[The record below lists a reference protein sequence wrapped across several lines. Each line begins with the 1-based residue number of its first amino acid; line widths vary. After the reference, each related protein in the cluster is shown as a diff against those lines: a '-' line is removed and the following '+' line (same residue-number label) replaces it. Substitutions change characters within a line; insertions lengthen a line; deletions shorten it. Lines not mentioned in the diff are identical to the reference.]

1 MEEKEFLPSAGEFG
15 STMIVLSSIAEEGG
29 VARGSRAVKR
39 LLERPELPPEED
51 IDLAAGLSGERAGIG
66 GEDGGGNGCELASKE
81 AWPAVFNVERGVRAG
96 GQGRSTRL
104 E

>member
-1 MEEKEFLPSAGEFG
+1 MDANEFLPPAGELG

-29 VARGSRAVKR
+29 VSRGSETVRR
-39 LLERPELPPEED
+39 LLERAELPPEED
-51 IDLAAGLSGERAGIG
+51 MDLAGGLRGERAGIG
-66 GEDGGGNGCELASKE
+66 GEAGGSWCEVVSKE

-96 GQGRSTRL
+96 GQDRSTRP